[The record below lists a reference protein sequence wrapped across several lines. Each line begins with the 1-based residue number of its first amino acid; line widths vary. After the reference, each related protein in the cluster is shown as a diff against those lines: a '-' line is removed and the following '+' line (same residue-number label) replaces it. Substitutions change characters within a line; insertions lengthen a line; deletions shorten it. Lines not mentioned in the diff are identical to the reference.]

1 MAVAYLCLGS
11 NKNDRVG
18 NIQQAVR
25 LLCAN
30 DAVKIIRSST
40 LYETEPWGKKDQ
52 KWFINAVMEV
62 KVTIEPIELLR
73 VCQSIE
79 ELLGRNRQK
88 EEKWGP
94 RTIDIDI
101 LFYDDKILKNDF
113 LQIPHKYVH
122 ERSFMLVPMLE
133 IAADFVHPV
142 LNKTVSQLH
151 EELDDPEDVYLYGTR
166 INDD

>member
-25 LLCAN
+25 LLGAN
-30 DAVKIIRSST
+30 EAIKIIRSST

-52 KWFINAVMEV
+52 KWFVNAVIEA
-62 KVTIEPIELLR
+62 KISIEPIELLR

-79 ELLGRNRQK
+79 EIMGRRREH
-88 EEKWGP
+88 EEKWGS

-101 LFYDDKILKNDF
+101 LFYGDKIIKNDF
-113 LQIPHKYVH
+113 LQIPHKFVH
-122 ERSFMLVPMLE
+122 QRSFVLVPMLE
-133 IAADFVHPV
+133 IAADFIHPV
-142 LNKTVSQLH
+142 LKKSIAELH

-166 INDD
+166 LEK